1 MHLFVT
7 RPTAYVSWQRPWPWA
22 RTWPAA
28 GKRRAMMARNIQPI
42 GEKPAALNQRMFSE
56 QLTQPSALERLDPSK
71 MEVLGFA
78 EVEARTVPPTRNAA
92 HVYKI
97 AQKSPHSNR
106 PQTQVCRQDAPCPTP
121 NPFRVHYRT
130 LTSTTSS
137 RIIASLGTVRG
148 CFLSAVTL
156 GITTLST
163 HRSPHLS
170 GAWQQTSNTSHLSN
184 EPS

>member
-97 AQKSPHSNR
+97 AQKSHHSNR
-106 PQTQVCRQDAPCPTP
+106 PQTQVCRQDAPCPPP
-121 NPFRVHYRT
+121 NPFPRPLPHTHLNHFLQNYRK
-130 LTSTTSS
+130 SWNSS
-137 RIIASLGTVRG
+137 RMFSQRSYPWDYHPVDPQITAPIWSLAANLQHIA
-148 CFLSAVTL
+148 F
-156 GITTLST
+156 I
-163 HRSPHLS
+163 
-170 GAWQQTSNTSHLSN
+170 
-184 EPS
+184 E